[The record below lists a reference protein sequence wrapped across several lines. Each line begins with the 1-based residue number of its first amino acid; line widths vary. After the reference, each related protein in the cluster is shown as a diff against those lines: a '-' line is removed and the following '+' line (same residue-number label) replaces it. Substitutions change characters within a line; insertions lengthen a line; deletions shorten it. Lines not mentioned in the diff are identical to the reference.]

1 MTSTNLP
8 RDVAG
13 PGTASHPPGGWLAR
27 WSTGATPLAPYLPP
41 SGMEP
46 IRTWANLITVI
57 RTVAALVLGF
67 VGAVQGSF
75 TLLVIGYLVY
85 WIGDSADGNVAR
97 FLKQETRQG
106 AVFDIICDRANT
118 CVLAIGY
125 MAYDPGRSVPLSVYL
140 LQFMVIDMV
149 LTLSFLFWPLVSPNY
164 FNRVDRPIFLL
175 NWSKT
180 AKTANTTVVVTLT
193 AIGWIIPA
201 TVVASVVL
209 LMKVWSLHRIIG
221 ILTGRTAPV
230 T

>member
-1 MTSTNLP
+1 VTSTNLP
-8 RDVAG
+8 PADLAE
-13 PGTASHPPGGWLAR
+13 TPPTSGFAR
-27 WSTGATPLAPYLPP
+27 WSTGATPLAPHIPP
-41 SGMEP
+41 SRMEP
-46 IRTWANLITVI
+46 IKTWANLITVI
-57 RTVAALVLGF
+57 RSLAALILG
-67 VGAVQGSF
+67 VIGAVNGSLM
-75 TLLVIGYLVY
+75 LLAIGYLVY

-106 AVFDIICDRANT
+106 AVFDIICDRANA

-125 MAYDPGRSVPLSVYL
+125 MAYDPGVSVPLAVYL

-164 FNRVDRPIFLL
+164 FNRVDRPVFLL

-193 AIGWIIPA
+193 ALGWIIPA
-201 TVVASVVL
+201 TVVASIVL
-209 LMKVWSLHRIIG
+209 LMKVWSLHRVIG

-230 T
+230 A